1 MLMSVKSQKISE
13 KVACQHAI
21 YILHRTGL
29 LKEILFQGAHEAAF
43 NQELLNEESDAKM
56 DIYDYCARFDCVPT
70 FIFRE
75 ASMGGRKA
83 LVEATVEMPEQGI
96 QASARASDKR
106 TAEIL
111 ACVEFKKQAEE
122 YHAKHG
128 DSTIVVKDLL
138 ALSSRNAR
146 KFFEYYRMHHRNA
159 QYDVVMKQMHGGN
172 KKLKAGYITGQ
183 MVLDGVP
190 IGEPVEMHN
199 KKTVDA
205 AAYLT
210 GAVVL
215 KKNKPEMFPA
225 FLEALRLGNGELLKP
240 VSPSWIHIDQDCVLA
255 MMDTLLGVRRVG
267 LPPSEEEG
275 YMRDAEDARSR
286 RMNPWRRLDKN
297 SLAIKNKKLKET
309 YNQYLGDPGLAT
321 LRQKREEL
329 PMNQYRNRVLDIVE
343 NHPVSIIV
351 GATGSGKTSKYRQ
364 PELFGNIVLIPIQ
377 RKCLRSYWRRR
388 FRREGV
394 PNATSFV
401 HNLDVLPPPR

>member
-1 MLMSVKSQKISE
+1 M
-13 KVACQHAI
+13 
-21 YILHRTGL
+21 
-29 LKEILFQGAHEAAF
+29 LKEIIFQGAHEAAF
-43 NQELLNEESDAKM
+43 NQELLSEESDAKM

-75 ASMGGRKA
+75 TSGMSNRRS

-138 ALSSRNAR
+138 TLSSRNAR
-146 KFFEYYRMHHRNA
+146 KFFEYYKMHNRNT
-159 QYDVVMKQMHGGN
+159 QYDLVMKQMHGGN
-172 KKLKAGYITGQ
+172 KKLKAGYIIGQ
-183 MVLDGVP
+183 IIFDGEP
-190 IGEPVEMHN
+190 LGEPVEMHS
-199 KKTVDA
+199 KKTVDS

-215 KKNKPEMFPA
+215 KKAHPEMFPA

-240 VSPSWIHIDQDCVLA
+240 VAPSWINTEQDCVLA
-255 MMDTLLGVRRVG
+255 MMDTLLSVRRVG
-267 LPPSEEEG
+267 LPSGEEVDR
-275 YMRDAEDARSR
+275 RDAADARNR

-297 SLAIKNKKLKET
+297 FVAIKSRKLKEA
-309 YNQYLGDPGLAT
+309 YDQYLNDPKLAM

-329 PMNQYRNRVLDIVE
+329 PMNQYRDRVLDIVE

-351 GATGSGKTSKYRQ
+351 GATGSGKTSK
-364 PELFGNIVLIPIQ
+364 
-377 RKCLRSYWRRR
+377 C
-388 FRREGV
+388 
-394 PNATSFV
+394 
-401 HNLDVLPPPR
+401 

>member
-1 MLMSVKSQKISE
+1 M
-13 KVACQHAI
+13 
-21 YILHRTGL
+21 
-29 LKEILFQGAHEAAF
+29 LKEIICQGAHEAAF
-43 NQELLNEESDAKM
+43 NQELLSEESDAKM

-75 ASMGGRKA
+75 ASGMSNRRS

-146 KFFEYYRMHHRNA
+146 KFFEYYKMHNRNT
-159 QYDVVMKQMHGGN
+159 QYDLVMKQMHGGN
-172 KKLKAGYITGQ
+172 RKLKAGYIIGQ
-183 MVLDGVP
+183 IVFDGESL
-190 IGEPVEMHN
+190 GEPVEMHS
-199 KKTVDA
+199 KKTVES

-215 KKNKPEMFPA
+215 KKAYPEMFPA

-240 VSPSWIHIDQDCVLA
+240 VTPSWVNIEQDCVLA
-255 MMDTLLGVRRVG
+255 MMDTLSSVRRVG
-267 LPPSEEEG
+267 LPSSEDVDR
-275 YMRDAEDARSR
+275 RDGADARNR

-297 SLAIKNKKLKET
+297 FVAMKNKKLKEA
-309 YNQYLGDPGLAT
+309 YDQYLNDPKLAI
-321 LRQKREEL
+321 LRQKREDL
-329 PMNQYRNRVLDIVE
+329 PMNQYRGRVLDIVE

-351 GATGSGKTSKYRQ
+351 GATGSGKTSKY
-364 PELFGNIVLIPIQ
+364 
-377 RKCLRSYWRRR
+377 
-388 FRREGV
+388 
-394 PNATSFV
+394 
-401 HNLDVLPPPR
+401 

>member
-1 MLMSVKSQKISE
+1 M
-13 KVACQHAI
+13 
-21 YILHRTGL
+21 
-29 LKEILFQGAHEAAF
+29 LKEIIFQGAHEAAF
-43 NQELLNEESDAKM
+43 DQELLSEESDAKM

-75 ASMGGRKA
+75 ASGMSARRS

-138 ALSSRNAR
+138 TLSSRNAR
-146 KFFEYYRMHHRNA
+146 RFFEYYKMHNRNT
-159 QYDVVMKQMHGGN
+159 QYDLVIKQMHGGN
-172 KKLKAGYITGQ
+172 KRLKAGYITGQ
-183 MVLDGVP
+183 MIFDGEP
-190 IGEPVEMHN
+190 FGEPVEMHS
-199 KKTVDA
+199 KKTVEA

-210 GAVVL
+210 GAVML
-215 KKNKPEMFPA
+215 KKAHPEMFPA

-240 VSPSWIHIDQDCVLA
+240 VSPSWINTEQDCVLA
-255 MMDTLLGVRRVG
+255 MMDTLLNVRRVG

-275 YMRDAEDARSR
+275 DRRDAADARNR

-297 SLAIKNKKLKET
+297 FIAIKNKKLKEA
-309 YNQYLGDPGLAT
+309 YDQYLDDPKLAT
-321 LRQKREEL
+321 LRRKREEL
-329 PMNQYRNRVLDIVE
+329 PMNQYRDRVLDIVE

-351 GATGSGKTSKYRQ
+351 GATGSGKTSK
-364 PELFGNIVLIPIQ
+364 
-377 RKCLRSYWRRR
+377 C
-388 FRREGV
+388 
-394 PNATSFV
+394 
-401 HNLDVLPPPR
+401 